1 MWVLGTE
8 HRFSALNCWGTYFS
22 SPYFTILN
30 NLILWLINKKPKM
43 SFYCIYIYV
52 CVFVC
57 VSECY
62 VCAGAHT
69 RRTEES
75 NPLPLQ
81 LHAVVSHPTWC
92 WESNLGL
99 LGSSKYFELLSHLWL
114 LQSLWHGLVTGSN
127 ASILFQQLW
136 WHLCTLE
143 ACGRSKGAWV
153 GQDLSTTT
161 TKPPKSFNR
170 YDWDHM

>member
-1 MWVLGTE
+1 
-8 HRFSALNCWGTYFS
+8 
-22 SPYFTILN
+22 
-30 NLILWLINKKPKM
+30 M

-114 LQSLWHGLVTGSN
+114 LQSL
-127 ASILFQQLW
+127 
-136 WHLCTLE
+136 
-143 ACGRSKGAWV
+143 
-153 GQDLSTTT
+153 
-161 TKPPKSFNR
+161 
-170 YDWDHM
+170 